1 MLHGKYTLPKGH
13 PVKNLSVLSLGLVV
27 ALASV
32 VTLNAEEAATKAL
45 KSGPQKGDSIGA
57 FNVTKL
63 CGAEKDGVDVGKN
76 LCYRCRNGSK
86 PQVMVFTRSTDP
98 KVAELVKKLDGAIAK
113 HEDAALRAFVNVMGE
128 DKDDITE
135 TAKKFAAKTG
145 AKHIPFVIPNEF
157 ENGPDNYGINAKAE
171 ITVVMAAKKGVLA
184 NHSFASA
191 KDLNV
196 DAVIADLAK
205 IVK

>member
-1 MLHGKYTLPKGH
+1 M
-13 PVKNLSVLSLGLVV
+13 KNLSVLSLGLVV

-45 KSGPQKGDSIGA
+45 KSGPQMGDSIGA

-63 CGAEKDGVDVGKN
+63 CGAEEDGVKEGKN
-76 LCYRCRNGSK
+76 LCYRCKNGSK
-86 PQVMVFTRSTDP
+86 PQVMVFTRSTDK
-98 KVAELVKKLDGAIAK
+98 KVVELVKKLDSAITK
-113 HEDAALRAFVNVMGE
+113 HEDASLRAFVNLLGE
-128 DKDDITE
+128 DKDDVKDS
-135 TAKKFAAKTG
+135 AKKFAAKSG
-145 AKHIPFVIPNEF
+145 AKNIPFVIPNEF

-171 ITVVMAAKKGVLA
+171 ITIVMASSKDVKA